1 MHRMTALLGAALLA
15 VPAAASAQ
23 FDAPAASQP
32 LTLDRTFMVGYWT
45 DTENC
50 SQVIEFDED
59 GRFVAAD
66 GREGLWALQG
76 DSLTVTSRATLTVR
90 IVPVDED
97 TIMVVKAD
105 GSLGRS
111 TRCADHDDELF
122 TSNPIA

>member
-1 MHRMTALLGAALLA
+1 MHRMIALAAAASLA
-15 VPAAASAQ
+15 VPAAAAQ
-23 FDAPAASQP
+23 LDAPADAP
-32 LTLDRTFMVGYWT
+32 VTLDRTFMVGYWT
-45 DTENC
+45 DTDNC

-76 DSLTVTSRATLTVR
+76 DALTVTSRATLTVR

-111 TRCADHDDELF
+111 TRCAGHDDELF
-122 TSNPIA
+122 TSSPIA